1 MEEGDV
7 AEQSATE
14 SSPDVVAAEDCDV
27 CDVCGSERVF
37 WRTCKQLCL
46 NCGSILKSCADL

>member
-7 AEQSATE
+7 AEQRATE
-14 SSPDVVAAEDCDV
+14 SSPDVVAAEV
-27 CDVCGSERVF
+27 CDICGSERVF
-37 WRTCKQLCL
+37 WRKCKQLCL